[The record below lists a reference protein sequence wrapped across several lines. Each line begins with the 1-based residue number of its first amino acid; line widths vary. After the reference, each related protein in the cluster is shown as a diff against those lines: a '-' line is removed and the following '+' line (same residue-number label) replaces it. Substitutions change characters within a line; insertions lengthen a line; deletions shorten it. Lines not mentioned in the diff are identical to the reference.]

1 MFIYCY
7 VLQFQVNDLGVLEVI
22 NDSLECNETLNTS
35 DELDKMDPAKLA
47 PVKEQPERSAPV
59 GGDVKQGMLCG
70 RGWRW
75 VLHGFC
81 FSVDYKKF
89 IYLMYM

>member
-70 RGWRW
+70 RGGGGFSMGFAL
-75 VLHGFC
+75 VLTI
-81 FSVDYKKF
+81 KK
-89 IYLMYM
+89 